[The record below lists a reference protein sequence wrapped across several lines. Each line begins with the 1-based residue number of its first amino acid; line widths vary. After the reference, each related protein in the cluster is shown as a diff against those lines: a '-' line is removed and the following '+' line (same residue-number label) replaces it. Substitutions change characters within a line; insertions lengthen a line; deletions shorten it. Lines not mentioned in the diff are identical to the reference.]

1 VLCSAQEI
9 GMSLSNKL
17 DPRPSHDPIFF
28 WVYAKSW
35 GAFQAKKNDL
45 GYQSLINEILKKAV

>member
-1 VLCSAQEI
+1 
-9 GMSLSNKL
+9 MSLSNKL